1 MIKFYFLLNLLLF
14 VDTAFFF
21 LCDTG
26 CEFLCVG
33 YFFFFP
39 HLDQSLMSVSKLV
52 HIKITV
58 KKKK

>member
-33 YFFFFP
+33 YFFFP

-58 KKKK
+58 KKK